1 MPTAG
6 GPNTLGESNLV
17 FAYDT
22 GDVKNSYKGQPT
34 VNALGTLSTDLFSWV
49 TTGNSCTLTRDTI
62 ASPVGNTPLKMVTTG
77 NDPYT
82 NTYNSTGNNIAAAS
96 SGQTWT
102 ISVWAKANQNTTGQ
116 IFHFGANSSG
126 NYIDFSYI
134 VISLTT
140 EWTRYVFT
148 RTFTDGNVVAI
159 QARLDG
165 PDTFQSGVV
174 VWWDGLQVEQKAYAT
189 QFVDGTRSVT
199 QGLLPLVGNST
210 LNLTNMSFDSNAQM
224 VFDGT
229 NDYFTTSTTP
239 TSLQGNSSFT
249 VEGIFKRNS
258 DIYQQGFWGIG
269 GGDTL
274 QGICSWNTGLTNEI
288 GIDLW
293 GTSTYGTGQ
302 TYSTTE
308 WKHIVWTYNGTS
320 FTTSNISIFVNGVK
334 YAGGSLITRRGGS
347 GIPNI
352 NNSGITLGRIHS
364 STNGYYANGQ
374 VPIFKAYNKILSD
387 FEVRQN
393 YQQYK
398 TRFNLS

>member
-1 MPTAG
+1 MPTTS

-34 VNALGTLSTDLFSWV
+34 VNAFGTYPIDLYGWI
-49 TTGNSCTLTRDTI
+49 TTGNACTLSRDTI
-62 ASPVGNTPLKMVTTG
+62 QSPVGNTPLKMVTTG

-102 ISVWAKANQNTTGQ
+102 ISVWAKANQNTTGA

-126 NYIDFSYI
+126 NYIDFNATGL
-134 VISLTT
+134 SLTT
-140 EWTRYVFT
+140 EWTRYTYT

-189 QFVDGTRSVT
+189 QFTPGTRSAT
-199 QGLLPLVGNST
+199 QGLLPLIGTST
-210 LNLTNMSFDSNAQM
+210 IDLTNVSFDSNAKM

-229 NDYFTTSTTP
+229 NDSVSIP
-239 TSLQGNSSFT
+239 TYTFGNGNWTLNMLINANNFNYYNLMSNSSGGPVANTF
-249 VEGIFKRNS
+249 GAYSNK
-258 DIYQQGFWGIG
+258 IYYQNYDGNWQTHSGNT
-269 GGDTL
+269 TL
-274 QGICSWNTGLTNEI
+274 STGTWYMLTWVNYA
-288 GIDLW
+288 GAAANL
-293 GTSTYGTGQ
+293 GTMQ
-302 TYSTTE
+302 M
-308 WKHIVWTYNGTS
+308 
-320 FTTSNISIFVNGVK
+320 FVNGVADSSVFNS
-334 YAGGSLITRRGGS
+334 YTTNGGPCNVIGANWFPSS
-347 GIPNI
+347 FN
-352 NNSGITLGRIHS
+352 GRIDI
-364 STNGYYANGQ
+364 TQ
-374 VPIFKAYNKILSD
+374 IYNKSLTSAEIQ
-387 FEVRQN
+387 QN
-393 YQQYK
+393 YRQYK